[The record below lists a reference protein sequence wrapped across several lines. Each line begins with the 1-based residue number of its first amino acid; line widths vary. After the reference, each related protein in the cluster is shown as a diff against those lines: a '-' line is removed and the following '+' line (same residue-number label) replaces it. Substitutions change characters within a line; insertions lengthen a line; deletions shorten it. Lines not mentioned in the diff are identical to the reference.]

1 MSLQLEC
8 FDIVWSKLSYLFAPG
23 CWDCMVEVVLL
34 VHRLPFSY
42 RLLRNAP
49 LLHLFGARPEKMQ
62 DLAPQSKEADST
74 VAILQAE
81 DLLG

>member
-1 MSLQLEC
+1 MIS
-8 FDIVWSKLSYLFAPG
+8 
-23 CWDCMVEVVLL
+23 
-34 VHRLPFSY
+34 
-42 RLLRNAP
+42 AP
-49 LLHLFGARPEKMQ
+49 LHNLFGARPEKMQ